1 MEVLTQSNHSLFGVL
16 LGDCLVLQCYVNQAD
31 TRRSEF

>member
-1 MEVLTQSNHSLFGVL
+1 MEILIQSNHSLFGVL
-16 LGDCLVLQCYVNQAD
+16 LGDCLVLQCYASQAD